1 MIFAAA
7 KIAITLALV
16 GAVIGEFVGADSG
29 LGYVI
34 LISSSQLHTD
44 VAFVAIVLLALIGI
58 GLVALV
64 DLVERLSMPWL
75 APAQPAT
82 AVI

>member
-7 KIAITLALV
+7 KVAITLALV

-44 VAFVAIVLLALIGI
+44 VAFVAIVLLAIIGMALFM
-58 GLVALV
+58 LVG
-64 DLVERLSMPWL
+64 LVERITMPWL
-75 APAQPAT
+75 TPAQTT
-82 AVI
+82 ASMI